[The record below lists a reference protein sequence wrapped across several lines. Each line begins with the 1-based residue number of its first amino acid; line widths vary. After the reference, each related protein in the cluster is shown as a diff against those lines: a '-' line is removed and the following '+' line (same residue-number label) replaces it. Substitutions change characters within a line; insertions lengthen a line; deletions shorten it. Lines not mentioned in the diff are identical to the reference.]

1 MPTSA
6 QPTETTASQMAR
18 TPSALDAI
26 KIVMVNTSHPGNIGS
41 AARAMRVM
49 GLYNLTLVSP
59 KKFPSKEAT
68 ALASGALDVLENAQ
82 VTETLSEAIQDCH
95 YVFGTSARS
104 RHLNKEEKS
113 IEAGALQIHEILRE
127 KPEAKIAI
135 LFGTERTGLTN
146 EEVDL
151 CQALF
156 YIPTENNYNSLNIAA
171 AIQIIAY
178 ELRRQNVIDDRLE
191 KVKKPH
197 YAGEL
202 PATDEAFEG
211 FIQHFEQSLIETQF
225 LDPANPK
232 HLMRKIRHLYKK
244 AELTQEEINILRGAL
259 TASQKV
265 MAKDQ

>member
-6 QPTETTASQMAR
+6 QSTETTISQMAR

-26 KIVMVNTSHPGNIGS
+26 KVVMVNTSHPGNIGS

-49 GLYNLTLVSP
+49 GLYHLTLVSP

-113 IEAGALQIHEILRE
+113 IEVGALQIHEILRE

-178 ELRRQNVIDDRLE
+178 ELRRQNVIDDRRE

-259 TASQKV
+259 TASQKAI
-265 MAKDQ
+265 AKDQ